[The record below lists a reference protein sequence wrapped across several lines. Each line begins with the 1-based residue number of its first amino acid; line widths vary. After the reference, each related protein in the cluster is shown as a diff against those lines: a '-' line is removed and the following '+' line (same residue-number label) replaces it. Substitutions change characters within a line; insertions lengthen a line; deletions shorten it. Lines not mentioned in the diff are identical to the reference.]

1 MDFFELLAQGA
12 DDANKKDGKNETAKG
27 VTPEAEPVE
36 QAAAATGSKEAAR
49 EAKRLEKEAAREAK
63 QREKEQKRAEREE
76 AREQRR
82 LEREAEAE
90 ELADHEA
97 TEVDQDHDDPR
108 AALAALLAGGPVA
121 DAVAPEVT
129 EAAAE
134 ELPPTKPAPVI
145 PEEEPVAAPVAAVP
159 TEPVSAVPADIPNEP
174 VDPVKKYEWT
184 APMPTAAASA
194 VAAGGVV
201 AAAGAAGAAGGGAGS
216 AGAGSGGFGSG
227 NNGGSGGGRG
237 GDDGRKQRVIA
248 WSVVAGVLVLVGIG
262 AAVIA
267 IPAINNNAAPT
278 PSPTKTT
285 ESPTPTPSPT
295 QTTESPT
302 PTPTPTPTTT
312 VDVGPTTPLDVSPW
326 GVTFD
331 LSTKFGAT
339 QWQITGNTL
348 TMNNTLINS
357 FPESC
362 AALRTGWGVTKAQ
375 PPARSGVVVA
385 GNAYNLAKPTGT
397 CQADPDLYNEILG
410 LTQAMV
416 NTAKV
421 LP

>member
-1 MDFFELLAQGA
+1 MA
-12 DDANKKDGKNETAKG
+12 TAS
-27 VTPEAEPVE
+27 T
-36 QAAAATGSKEAAR
+36 
-49 EAKRLEKEAAREAK
+49 
-63 QREKEQKRAEREE
+63 
-76 AREQRR
+76 
-82 LEREAEAE
+82 
-90 ELADHEA
+90 
-97 TEVDQDHDDPR
+97 
-108 AALAALLAGGPVA
+108 
-121 DAVAPEVT
+121 
-129 EAAAE
+129 
-134 ELPPTKPAPVI
+134 
-145 PEEEPVAAPVAAVP
+145 
-159 TEPVSAVPADIPNEP
+159 
-174 VDPVKKYEWT
+174 PVKKPKLVDSLQT
-184 APMPTAAASA
+184 KFVDKVASWLMSF
-194 VAAGGVV
+194 V
-201 AAAGAAGAAGGGAGS
+201 
-216 AGAGSGGFGSG
+216 
-227 NNGGSGGGRG
+227 
-237 GDDGRKQRVIA
+237 
-248 WSVVAGVLVLVGIG
+248 VLVGIG
-262 AAVIA
+262 AAVVA

-312 VDVGPTTPLDVSPW
+312 VDVGPTAPLDVSPW